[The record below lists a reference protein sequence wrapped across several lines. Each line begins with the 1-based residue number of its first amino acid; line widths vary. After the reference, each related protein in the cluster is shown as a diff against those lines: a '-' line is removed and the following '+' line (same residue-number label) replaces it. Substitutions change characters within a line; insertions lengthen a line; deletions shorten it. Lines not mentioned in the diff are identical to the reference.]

1 MTLFYKC
8 RIEYEF
14 YKCRIEKITNL
25 FSQIIALKS
34 RFDPREHASGVP
46 KVNK

>member
-1 MTLFYKC
+1 MLFYKC

-14 YKCRIEKITNL
+14 YKRRTEKIINL
-25 FSQIIALKS
+25 LSQIIALKS
-34 RFDPREHASGVP
+34 RFDPREHASSVP